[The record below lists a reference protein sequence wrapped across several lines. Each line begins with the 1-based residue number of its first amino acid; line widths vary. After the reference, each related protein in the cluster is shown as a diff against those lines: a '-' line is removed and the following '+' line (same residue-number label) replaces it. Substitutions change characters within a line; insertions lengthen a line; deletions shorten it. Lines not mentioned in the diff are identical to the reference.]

1 MESTLPAQRGSHY
14 FCVGIG
20 IGPANLSLASLLFT
34 RPDLPNLFL
43 DKKPAFTWH
52 DGQQIPGATLQVSTV
67 KDLVSLADPT
77 NEFSFLHYLHSTG
90 RIYHFLNARFE
101 AVPRLEFRNYLKWA
115 SDRNPNL
122 AFGEEVISVEFDE
135 VFRVKTSRREV
146 TAANVCLGVGTR
158 PWTPPQTGQL
168 GRRSFHVSEYLEKA
182 ADLAGLR
189 VAVVGGGQSGAEAF
203 LDLMSRSAT
212 ALPRRISWI
221 SRRPNYLPID
231 DSPFTN
237 DWYMPDHSD
246 YFASLPGPARSDFNI
261 RNVLTSDGIS
271 ESTLREIYQRMY
283 VYRFVEEMPDLA
295 VLYPNR
301 EVATVTGDDESG
313 YQLTVQH
320 FYPWEGFETIE
331 VDAVVWATGY
341 RMADTRFLGP
351 LASRMARQEGEFKI
365 DDSFAACW
373 DGPPGR
379 NIFLQNAARQ
389 QRGLA
394 DPNLSLLAWRS
405 RRIFDRMTGAT
416 TPPQLASFVEWAT
429 TSSAPSAHVEPHPP
443 RGSIPPM
450 TTDFNAGHLGSVRMF
465 ASLDETE
472 LHVLSGATEVERV
485 PAGKEIVSEGEIGDE
500 FYLIITGV
508 ASVLRGGRFVATL
521 SSGSHFGEI
530 ALFDRGPRTATVVAD
545 TDCELLVISHD
556 DMLRVIEQAPTIAH
570 KLLAGMAAQLREVA
584 AHGAYWGSVR
594 AFGG

>member
-1 MESTLPAQRGSHY
+1 VDGTVAAESGSHY
-14 FCVGIG
+14 FCIGVGIG
-20 IGPANLSLASLLFT
+20 PSNLSLASLLYT
-34 RPDLPNLFL
+34 RPDLPSLFL
-43 DKKPAFTWH
+43 DKKPQFTWH

-90 RIYHFLNARFE
+90 RIYHYLNSQFE
-101 AVPRLEFRNYLKWA
+101 AVPRQEFRNYLKWA

-122 AFGEEVISVEFDE
+122 AFGEEVVSIDFDE
-135 VFRVKTSRREV
+135 VFRVKTSRREL
-146 TAANVCLGVGTR
+146 TASNLSVGVGTR
-158 PWTPPQTGQL
+158 PWTPPQVGAL
-168 GRRSFHVSEYLEKA
+168 GERSFHVSDFLEKA

-203 LDLMSRSAT
+203 LDLMSRSA
-212 ALPRRISWI
+212 AELPRRISWI
-221 SRRPNYLPID
+221 SRRPNFLPID

-246 YFASLPGPARSDFNI
+246 YFAGLPGPARSDFNV

-271 ESTLREIYQRMY
+271 GSTLQTIYQRMY
-283 VYRFVEEMPDLA
+283 VYRFVDEMPDLL

-301 EVATVTGDDESG
+301 EVATVTGDDASG
-313 YQLTVQH
+313 YELTVQH
-320 FYPWEGFETIE
+320 HYPWEGFETIE

-341 RMADTRFLGP
+341 RTADMRFLGP
-351 LASRMARQEGEFKI
+351 LGPRMARQEGEYKI

-379 NIFLQNAARQ
+379 NIFLHNAARQ

-405 RRIFDRMTGAT
+405 KRVFDRMTGT
-416 TPPQLASFVEWAT
+416 RTVPQLRSFIEWAAIPAPRSNPLT
-429 TSSAPSAHVEPHPP
+429 TFTED
-443 RGSIPPM
+443 RIQPM
-450 TTDFNAGHLGSVRMF
+450 TDFNAGHLASVRMF
-465 ASLDETE
+465 ASLDASE
-472 LHVLSGATEVERV
+472 LQVLSAATEVERV
-485 PAGKEIVSEGEIGDE
+485 PAGKEIVSEGEISDD
-500 FYLIITGV
+500 FYLIVTGV

-530 ALFDRGPRTATVVAD
+530 AVFDRGPRTATVVAD
-545 TDCELLVISHD
+545 TDCELLVVSHD
-556 DMLRVIEQAPTIAH
+556 RMMRAIEEAPTIAQ